1 MLKEMFL
8 RRKKTKSVDPLQV
21 IERLNDFSPPT
32 VLASLRSTVGDR
44 ESCEPLGRA
53 VLLRMDGRFFTER
66 SCLLLSTP

>member
-66 SCLLLSTP
+66 SCLFLSTP

>member
-32 VLASLRSTVGDR
+32 VLASLRSTARDR

-66 SCLLLSTP
+66 SCLFLSTP